1 MQARLLERL
10 LVGSSSSLSSSGQSA
25 GLAAVGRAISTGA
38 EGSSGPAPAA
48 ASSPVNF
55 PFHFFEKTRCI
66 SGNARLSGDFS
77 QTGWHTG
84 TVSAHYIIEAIAIS
98 SLSIEYGQ
106 YFTI

>member
-1 MQARLLERL
+1 M

-55 PFHFFEKTRCI
+55 PFDFFEKTRCI
-66 SGNARLSGDFS
+66 SGNARLSGDFG
-77 QTGWHTG
+77 QTGWHKG
-84 TVSAHYIIEAIAIS
+84 TASAHCAIESIADY

-106 YFTI
+106 YSAIYAYT